1 MIFIILGSQKF
12 QFNRLLEAIDDL
24 KKKGKIKE
32 DIIAQVG
39 YSDYIPNTFQI
50 IDFIEKENFE
60 SYIEKADIVICHG
73 GTGAIITALK
83 KNKKVIA
90 IPRDSKYGEHVDDH
104 QKQIVSMFSELNLIE
119 ACFDV
124 ADLEDI
130 IKIIHHKNY
139 ESFKS
144 NNYVFVS
151 ELRKDIEK
159 IAKK

>member
-1 MIFIILGSQKF
+1 MIFVILGSQKF
-12 QFNRLLEAIDDL
+12 QFNRLLKAIDDL
-24 KKKGKIKE
+24 KKQGKIKE

-39 YSDYIPNTFQI
+39 YSDYIPNTFQS
-50 IDFIEKENFE
+50 IDFIEKENFD

-119 ACFDV
+119 PCFDV
-124 ADLEDI
+124 ADLGEI
-130 IKIIHHKNY
+130 INTINHKNY

-159 IAKK
+159 VAKK